1 MDVAGRFIH
10 SDGEGA
16 ESMRSIFAL
25 ATITFKEGIRN
36 RSLFGI
42 ALLALFLFG
51 FNITVAGF
59 FMRDVGKV
67 TVDMNLSA
75 LSFTGLLLV
84 FFVGVNLMAKDI
96 DKKTIHL
103 VLSKPIS
110 RAQYIWGKYLGIQ
123 FFVSV
128 SLLLLF
134 LCSCLTVGFLLN
146 LYPNY
151 FLGFSWVNFFI
162 ACFFVLVK
170 FSVLTAI
177 VVFFSSITSS
187 SLITLIFSLSS
198 YVAGVTIEE
207 VVFYLKTEFLTQE
220 KIISESLQTFIDIV
234 SYLIPNFAVF
244 DFTLEAAH
252 GLVISSQRIAF
263 SLGYGAIYISI
274 LLILA
279 SFIFSRR
286 EFN

>member
-1 MDVAGRFIH
+1 
-10 SDGEGA
+10 
-16 ESMRSIFAL
+16 MRSVFAL
-25 ATITFKEGIRN
+25 AMITFKEGIRN
-36 RSLFGI
+36 RALFGI

-51 FNITVAGF
+51 FNIAVAGF

-75 LSFTGLLLV
+75 LSFAGLLLV

-96 DKKTIHL
+96 DRKTIHL

-134 LCSCLTVGFLLN
+134 ACSCLTVGFLLN

-151 FLGFSWVNFFI
+151 FIGFSWLNFFI
-162 ACFFVLVK
+162 ACFFVLIK
-170 FSVLTAI
+170 FAVLTAI

-187 SLITLIFSLSS
+187 SLITLIFSLSI
-198 YVAGVTIEE
+198 YVAGITIEE
-207 VVFYLKTEFLTQE
+207 VVFYLRSELATQE
-220 KIISESLQTFIDIV
+220 KIISESLKNFIDIV
-234 SYLIPNFAVF
+234 SYILPNFSVF

-252 GLVISSQRIAF
+252 GLIIANNRLF
-263 SLGYGAIYISI
+263 LSFGYGVAYISI
-274 LLILA
+274 LLLLA
-279 SFIFSRR
+279 AFIFSRR

>member
-1 MDVAGRFIH
+1 
-10 SDGEGA
+10 
-16 ESMRSIFAL
+16 
-25 ATITFKEGIRN
+25 
-36 RSLFGI
+36 
-42 ALLALFLFG
+42 
-51 FNITVAGF
+51 
-59 FMRDVGKV
+59 MRDIGKV

-75 LSFTGLLLV
+75 LSFAGLLLV
-84 FFVGVNLMAKDI
+84 FFVGVNLIAKDI
-96 DKKTIHL
+96 DRKTIHL

-134 LCSCLTVGFLLN
+134 AFSCLTVGLVRH
-146 LYPNY
+146 LYPDY
-151 FLGFSWVNFFI
+151 FFGFSWLSFFI

-187 SLITLIFSLSS
+187 SLITLIFSMSS

-207 VVFYLKTEFLTQE
+207 VVFYLKSEFALQE
-220 KIISESLQTFIDIV
+220 QIISESLTDVIDII
-234 SYLIPNFAVF
+234 SYLLPNLSVF

-252 GLVISSQRIAF
+252 GLTITGHRLFLSF
-263 SLGYGAIYISI
+263 GYGAVYNSI
-274 LLILA
+274 LLLLA

>member
-1 MDVAGRFIH
+1 MKGL
-10 SDGEGA
+10 
-16 ESMRSIFAL
+16 FAL

-51 FNITVAGF
+51 LNITVAGF

-75 LSFTGLLLV
+75 LSFAGLLLV
-84 FFVGVNLMAKDI
+84 FFVGVNLIAKDI
-96 DKKTIHL
+96 DRKTIHL

-110 RAQYIWGKYLGIQ
+110 RVQYIWGKYLGIQ
-123 FFVSV
+123 LFVTA
-128 SLLLLF
+128 SLLLLVLF
-134 LCSCLTVGFLLN
+134 SCLTVGLVLQ

-151 FLGFSWVNFFI
+151 FVGFSWLIFFQ

-170 FSVLTAI
+170 FWVLTAI
-177 VVFFSSITSS
+177 VVFFSSITTS
-187 SLITLIFSLSS
+187 SLITLIFSFGS
-198 YVAGVTIEE
+198 YIAGVTIEE
-207 VVFYLKTEFLTQE
+207 VVFYLKTELAAQE
-220 KIISESLQTFIDIV
+220 KIISESLRTLIDVI
-234 SYLIPNFAVF
+234 SYLLPNFSVF

-252 GLVISSQRIAF
+252 GLAITPDRLVLSLVYAVVYIVIMLSAAA
-263 SLGYGAIYISI
+263 Y
-274 LLILA
+274 
-279 SFIFSRR
+279 IFSRR

>member
-1 MDVAGRFIH
+1 
-10 SDGEGA
+10 
-16 ESMRSIFAL
+16 MRSIFAL
-25 ATITFKEGIRN
+25 ATIAFKEGIRN

-51 FNITVAGF
+51 LNISVAGF

-67 TVDMNLSA
+67 SVDMNLSA
-75 LSFTGLLLV
+75 LSFAGLLLV

-96 DKKTIHL
+96 DRKTIHL

-110 RAQYIWGKYLGIQ
+110 RSQYIWGKYWGIQ
-123 FFVSV
+123 VFVSV
-128 SLLLLF
+128 SLLMLF
-134 LCSCLTVGFLLN
+134 FCSCLTVALL
-146 LYPNY
+146 LSMYPNY
-151 FLGFSWVNFFI
+151 FIGFSWLNFFI
-162 ACFFVLVK
+162 ASFFILVK
-170 FSVLTAI
+170 FSVLNAI

-198 YVAGVTIEE
+198 YVVGVTIEE
-207 VVFYLKTEFLTQE
+207 VVFYLQSEFAAQE
-220 KIISESLQTFIDIV
+220 QIISESLKTFIHIV
-234 SYLIPNFAVF
+234 SYVIPNFAVF

-252 GLVISSQRIAF
+252 GLVVTSQRICL
-263 SLGYGAIYISI
+263 SLGYGAIYITI
-274 LLILA
+274 LLMLA

>member
-1 MDVAGRFIH
+1 
-10 SDGEGA
+10 
-16 ESMRSIFAL
+16 MRSVFAL

-51 FNITVAGF
+51 LNITVAGF
-59 FMRDVGKV
+59 FMRDIGKV

-75 LSFTGLLLV
+75 LSFAGLLLV

-96 DKKTIHL
+96 DRKTIHL

-134 LCSCLTVGFLLN
+134 LCSCLTVGLLLN

-151 FLGFSWVNFFI
+151 FIGFSWLNFVV

-207 VVFYLKTEFLTQE
+207 VVFYLRSEFAAQE
-220 KIISESLQTFIDIV
+220 KNIAESLQTFIDIV

-252 GLVISSQRIAF
+252 GLTISSQRICL

>member
-1 MDVAGRFIH
+1 
-10 SDGEGA
+10 
-16 ESMRSIFAL
+16 MRSIFAL
-25 ATITFKEGIRN
+25 AMITFREGIRN

-42 ALLALFLFG
+42 AFLALFLFG
-51 FNITVAGF
+51 LNITVAGF

-75 LSFTGLLLV
+75 LSFAGLLLV

-96 DKKTIHL
+96 DRKTIQL

-110 RAQYIWGKYLGIQ
+110 RTQYIWGKYLGIQ
-123 FFVSV
+123 LFMSI

-134 LCSCLTVGFLLN
+134 FCSCLTVALLLQ

-151 FLGFSWVNFFI
+151 FIGFSWLYFVI
-162 ACFFVLVK
+162 ACSFILVK

-177 VVFFSSITSS
+177 VIFFSSITSS
-187 SLITLIFSLSS
+187 SLITSIFSLSS
-198 YVAGVTIEE
+198 YIAGVTIEE
-207 VVFYLKTEFLTQE
+207 VVFYMKSEFAAQE
-220 KIISESLQTFIDIV
+220 KIISESLQSFIDIV
-234 SYLIPNFAVF
+234 SYLIPNFSVF

-252 GLVISSQRIAF
+252 GLIISSQRIF
-263 SLGYGAIYISI
+263 LSLGYGAIYITI

-279 SFIFSRR
+279 SYIFSRR

>member
-1 MDVAGRFIH
+1 
-10 SDGEGA
+10 
-16 ESMRSIFAL
+16 MRSVFSL
-25 ATITFKEGIRN
+25 AMITFKEGIRN
-36 RSLFGI
+36 RALFGI
-42 ALLALFLFG
+42 ALLALLLFG
-51 FNITVAGF
+51 LNITIAGF
-59 FMRDVGKV
+59 FMRDIGKV

-75 LSFTGLLLV
+75 LSFAGLLLV

-96 DKKTIHL
+96 DRKTIHL

-123 FFVSV
+123 LFVSLC
-128 SLLLLF
+128 LLLLII
-134 LCSCLTVGFLLN
+134 CSCLTVGLLLY

-151 FLGFSWVNFFI
+151 FIGFSWAIFFV
-162 ACFFVLVK
+162 ASFFVLIK

-177 VVFFSSITSS
+177 VVFFSAITSS
-187 SLITLIFSLSS
+187 SLITLIFSISV

-207 VVFYLKTEFLTQE
+207 VVFYLKSEFAAQE
-220 KIISESLQTFIDIV
+220 KIISESLTVFIDIV
-234 SYLIPNFAVF
+234 SYLLPNFAVF

-252 GLVISSQRIAF
+252 GLTIASDRLF
-263 SLGYGAIYISI
+263 LACGYATSYIVI
-274 LLILA
+274 LLLLG

>member
-1 MDVAGRFIH
+1 VDVTGRFIH
-10 SDGEGA
+10 SDREGA
-16 ESMRSIFAL
+16 GSMKSIFAL
-25 ATITFKEGIRN
+25 ATITFKEGVRN

-42 ALLALFLFG
+42 ILLALFLFG
-51 FNITVAGF
+51 LNITVAGF
-59 FMRDVGKV
+59 FMRDIGKV

-75 LSFTGLLLV
+75 LSFAGLLLV

-96 DKKTIHL
+96 DRKTIHL

-110 RAQYIWGKYLGIQ
+110 RAQYIWGKFFGIQ
-123 FFVSV
+123 LFVTV
-128 SLLLLF
+128 SLLLL
-134 LCSCLTVGFLLN
+134 LVLSSLTVLL
-146 LYPNY
+146 LLQMYPAY
-151 FLGFSWVNFFI
+151 FVGFSWSIFFI
-162 ACFFVLVK
+162 AGFFILVK

-207 VVFYLKTEFLTQE
+207 VVFYLQSEFAAQE
-220 KIISESLQTFIDIV
+220 KIISESLKTFIDIV
-234 SYLIPNFAVF
+234 SYIIPNFAVF

-252 GLVISSQRIAF
+252 GLSIAGNRIF
-263 SLGYGAIYISI
+263 LSLGYGAIYISI
-274 LLILA
+274 LLMLA

>member
-1 MDVAGRFIH
+1 M
-10 SDGEGA
+10 
-16 ESMRSIFAL
+16 
-25 ATITFKEGIRN
+25 
-36 RSLFGI
+36 
-42 ALLALFLFG
+42 
-51 FNITVAGF
+51 
-59 FMRDVGKV
+59 
-67 TVDMNLSA
+67 
-75 LSFTGLLLV
+75 
-84 FFVGVNLMAKDI
+84 
-96 DKKTIHL
+96 
-103 VLSKPIS
+103 
-110 RAQYIWGKYLGIQ
+110 
-123 FFVSV
+123 
-128 SLLLLF
+128 
-134 LCSCLTVGFLLN
+134 
-146 LYPNY
+146 
-151 FLGFSWVNFFI
+151 
-162 ACFFVLVK
+162 
-170 FSVLTAI
+170 LTAI

>member
-1 MDVAGRFIH
+1 MKC
-10 SDGEGA
+10 
-16 ESMRSIFAL
+16 IFAL
-25 ATITFKEGIRN
+25 ASITFKEGIRN

-51 FNITVAGF
+51 LNITVAGF
-59 FMRDVGKV
+59 FMRDIGKV

-75 LSFTGLLLV
+75 LTFAGLLLV

-96 DKKTIHL
+96 DRKTIHL

-123 FFVSV
+123 LFMSV

-134 LCSCLTVGFLLN
+134 FCSCLTVGLLLQ

-151 FLGFSWVNFFI
+151 FIGFSWANFFI
-162 ACFFVLVK
+162 ASFFVLVK
-170 FSVLTAI
+170 FSVLSAI

-187 SLITLIFSLSS
+187 SLITLIFSLST

-207 VVFYLKTEFLTQE
+207 VVFYLQSEFAAQE
-220 KIISESLQTFIDIV
+220 KIISESLKNFIDVV
-234 SYLIPNFAVF
+234 SYIIPNFAVF

-252 GLVISSQRIAF
+252 GLVIANNRIF
-263 SLGYGAIYISI
+263 LSLGYGAIYISI
-274 LLILA
+274 LLMLA

>member
-1 MDVAGRFIH
+1 
-10 SDGEGA
+10 
-16 ESMRSIFAL
+16 MRSVFAL

-36 RSLFGI
+36 RSLFSI
-42 ALLALFLFG
+42 ALLALLLFG

-67 TVDMNLSA
+67 TVDINLSA
-75 LSFTGLLLV
+75 LSFAGLLLV

-96 DKKTIHL
+96 DQKTIHL

-134 LCSCLTVGFLLN
+134 LCSCLTVGLLLT

-151 FLGFSWVNFFI
+151 FIDFSWLNFFI

-170 FSVLTAI
+170 FYVLTAI

-187 SLITLIFSLSS
+187 SLITLIFSLCS
-198 YVAGVTIEE
+198 YVVGVTIEE
-207 VVFYLKTEFLTQE
+207 VVFYLKSEFAAQE
-220 KIISESLQTFIDIV
+220 KIISEPLQMFIDII
-234 SYLIPNFAVF
+234 SYVVPNFSVF

-252 GLVISSQRIAF
+252 GLAITGSRIF
-263 SLGYGAIYISI
+263 LSLGYGAIYIFI
-274 LLILA
+274 LLVSA
-279 SFIFSRR
+279 STIFSRR

>member
-1 MDVAGRFIH
+1 
-10 SDGEGA
+10 
-16 ESMRSIFAL
+16 MRSIFAL

>member
-1 MDVAGRFIH
+1 
-10 SDGEGA
+10 
-16 ESMRSIFAL
+16 MRSIFAL
-25 ATITFKEGIRN
+25 ASITFKEGIRN

-42 ALLALFLFG
+42 ALLALLVFG
-51 FNITVAGF
+51 LNITVAGF
-59 FMRDVGKV
+59 FMRDIGKV

-75 LSFTGLLLV
+75 LSFAGLLLV

-96 DKKTIHL
+96 DKKTIQL

-110 RAQYIWGKYLGIQ
+110 RTQYIWGKYLGIQ

-134 LCSCLTVGFLLN
+134 VCSYMTVGLLLN
-146 LYPNY
+146 LYPGY
-151 FLGFSWVNFFI
+151 FIGFSWLNFIIAYFFI
-162 ACFFVLVK
+162 LVR

-207 VVFYLKTEFLTQE
+207 VVFYLKSDFAAQE
-220 KIISESLQTFIDIV
+220 KIISGSLQTFINII
-234 SYLIPNFAVF
+234 SYLIPNFKVF
-244 DFTLEAAH
+244 DFSLEAAH
-252 GLVISSQRIAF
+252 GLAISGQRIF
-263 SLGYGAIYISI
+263 LSLGYGAVYITI

>member
-1 MDVAGRFIH
+1 MKCVL
-10 SDGEGA
+10 S
-16 ESMRSIFAL
+16 L
-25 ATITFKEGIRN
+25 AMITFKEGIRN

-42 ALLALFLFG
+42 ALLALLLFG
-51 FNITVAGF
+51 LNITVAGF
-59 FMRDVGKV
+59 FMRDIGKV

-75 LSFTGLLLV
+75 LSFAGLLLV

-96 DKKTIHL
+96 DRKTIHL

-123 FFVSV
+123 LFVSA

-134 LCSCLTVGFLLN
+134 ACSCLTVWFLLY
-146 LYPNY
+146 LYPSY
-151 FLGFSWVNFFI
+151 FVGFSWSIFFI
-162 ACFFVLVK
+162 ACFFVLMK

-177 VVFFSSITSS
+177 VVFFSAITSS
-187 SLITLIFSLSS
+187 SLITLIFSLSA
-198 YVAGVTIEE
+198 YVAGVSIEE
-207 VVFYLKTEFLTQE
+207 VVFYLKSEFAAQE
-220 KIISESLQTFIDIV
+220 KIISESLATFIDIV
-234 SYLIPNFAVF
+234 SFLLPNFAVF

-252 GLVISSQRIAF
+252 GLAITGHRLFLAF
-263 SLGYGAIYISI
+263 GYGASYIAI
-274 LLILA
+274 LLLLA